1 MAVATDAGGARRLEG
16 WIDAHHGELHGHL
29 TGMLGDPDEAE
40 DVLQEVWL
48 TAHRSPPGEVPAS
61 GPRAWLYRVATRA
74 ALDRLARRRRRTDLL
89 DRHGA
94 ELEPTRAPRPDELLD
109 GPSEALRERVRSR
122 VAALPRKQREAVW
135 LRWIEGRDYGSVA
148 ETIESTPAA
157 ARANVYQGLKKLRT
171 ELSGLWG
178 EEAGA

>member
-1 MAVATDAGGARRLEG
+1 MAVATDAGEDRRIEG
-16 WIDAHHGELHGHL
+16 WMDAHHGELLGHL

-48 TAHRSPPGEVPAS
+48 TAHRSPPEHLPAS

-74 ALDRLARRRRRTDLL
+74 ALDRLARRRRRADLM
-89 DRHGA
+89 DRHGS
-94 ELEPTRAPRPDELLD
+94 EVEPRRAPRPDEALD
-109 GPSEALRERVRSR
+109 GPSEALRQRVRSH

-135 LRWIEGRDYGSVA
+135 LRWIEGRDYEVVA

-157 ARANVYQGLKKLRT
+157 ARANVYQGLKKLRD

-178 EEAGA
+178 EEAGP